1 MITHFYTQIH
11 KIKPC
16 FGWVWKNYL
25 NACLPTF
32 LSFDPFLFFEIIFLL
47 RIEPRVAQKI
57 SKCLIGGRLKP
68 RWWSKSCLC
77 KSCSICF
84 VRGRVRE
91 TIDWTLRENIQKM
104 FNICRT
110 ETSCWLRL
118 GEGPWHCGHARR
130 RSTRCSQFE
139 SNSMYRHHISLI
151 RPIKLKLMYSFYSTL
166 LTF

>member
-91 TIDWTLRENIQKM
+91 TIDWTLRENIYY
-104 FNICRT
+104 
-110 ETSCWLRL
+110 WL
-118 GEGPWHCGHARR
+118 
-130 RSTRCSQFE
+130 T
-139 SNSMYRHHISLI
+139 
-151 RPIKLKLMYSFYSTL
+151 STL
-166 LTF
+166 ARKCLTFAELKRAADCGSEKVRGIVVTLDVVQQGVPSSNQIQCIDITSA